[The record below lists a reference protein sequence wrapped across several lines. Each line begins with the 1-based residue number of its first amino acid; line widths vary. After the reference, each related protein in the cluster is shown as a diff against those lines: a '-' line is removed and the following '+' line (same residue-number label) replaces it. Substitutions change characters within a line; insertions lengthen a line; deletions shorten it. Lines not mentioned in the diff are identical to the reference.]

1 MKKFLFVS
9 VIFLFTSI
17 CVAGGGLTYSLAE
30 NQKPENTY
38 SFNLAGGSSFHIIV
52 AKNRDSRDYDVI
64 PFFADSSGNVIKMT
78 QTSVTDKPNFTAA
91 HIYNGAI
98 TAISQGKGE
107 LLVIDYNIMNG
118 SINNKKVEGFDV
130 AVATFFDDNRTLIL
144 HEAPKGDDLVLQIIK
159 NGSEITSLPVPLDKE
174 TATEYNGML
183 RMGSDVI
190 NTQEYVKNGSL
201 KSTRIYLEDDNII
214 ITNDDKVNHTT
225 KALIIDSKTGKARL
239 MQYEVYKENY
249 KQLSSFINGNR
260 LFAMNSD
267 KKALTINIF
276 AIANGEKQASFSL
289 KEDLDKYMGG
299 KDIDKYLKKIHKSD
313 MKPTL
318 TVNRFGNNYSLRVD
332 AVDINTY
339 YYYDWWFFHSFMWQQ
354 QMMMQQQQQ
363 MMQNHIRNMNIYRG
377 PSPDS
382 YNVPYFVLP
391 AEEDLSFTIP
401 LDGDLK
407 LMEQGSDSDT
417 DYLYVDKQKMTSQFV
432 ENKSIKNFS
441 ACFGKEAMSYI
452 YMDKKSDVFTIDR
465 IDY

>member
-1 MKKFLFVS
+1 MKKIILV
-9 VIFLFTSI
+9 VLTFLFTGI
-17 CVAGGGLTYSLAE
+17 CAAGNGLTFNLAE
-30 NQKPENTY
+30 NQKAENTY
-38 SFNLAGGSSFHIIV
+38 SFNLAGSSSFHIIV

-64 PFFADSSGNVIKMT
+64 PFFSDSSGNVIKMA
-78 QTSVTDKPNFTAA
+78 QTSVTDKPDFTAA

-118 SINNKKVEGFDV
+118 SISHKKIDGFDE

-144 HEAPKGDDLVLQIIK
+144 HEVPKGDDLVLQIIK
-159 NGSEITSLPVPLDKE
+159 NGSEITTIPVPLDKE
-174 TATEYNGML
+174 TATEYYGMM

-190 NTQEYVKNGSL
+190 NTQEYVKNSSL
-201 KSTRIYLEDDNII
+201 KPTRIYLEDNSII
-214 ITNDDKVNHTT
+214 IANDDKVNHTT
-225 KALIIDSKTGKARL
+225 KALIIDSKTGKARF

-249 KQLSSFINGNR
+249 KQLSSFISGNK

-276 AIANGEKQASFSL
+276 AIATGEKQASFSL
-289 KEDLDKYMGG
+289 REELSMYMGG
-299 KDIDKYLKKIHKSD
+299 KDIDKYLKSIHKSD

-339 YYYDWWFFHSFMWQQ
+339 YYYDWWFFHNFMWQQ

-377 PSPDS
+377 PSQDS

-401 LDGDLK
+401 LDGNLK

-417 DYLYVDKQKMTSQFV
+417 DYHYVDKQEKTKQFS

-441 ACFGKEAMSYI
+441 ACFGTESMSYI